1 MTSVKVIIAT
11 IIFMAFVLLVVYII
25 CRALISENNEIF
37 QETNLE
43 QARAYDRMVDDL
55 EQEAYLRQYYLIKK
69 IKKLRNIPRRYRYRM
84 AKEFRSHEEFKSFM
98 KEMNDIY
105 EDYVIDCG
113 EQSVTSP
120 ITEVTSNCHVY
131 QINNEESTTTVAF
144 DAAGRLFT
152 IV

>member
-1 MTSVKVIIAT
+1 
-11 IIFMAFVLLVVYII
+11 
-25 CRALISENNEIF
+25 
-37 QETNLE
+37 
-43 QARAYDRMVDDL
+43 
-55 EQEAYLRQYYLIKK
+55 
-69 IKKLRNIPRRYRYRM
+69 
-84 AKEFRSHEEFKSFM
+84 M